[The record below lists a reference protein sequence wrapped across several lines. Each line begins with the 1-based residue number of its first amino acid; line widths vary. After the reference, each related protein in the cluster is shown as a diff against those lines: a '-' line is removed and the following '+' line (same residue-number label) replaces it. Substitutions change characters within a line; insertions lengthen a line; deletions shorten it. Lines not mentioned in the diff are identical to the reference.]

1 MFFKVWFSF
10 LCLQVNSEEH
20 ANAEGEATLWTRII
34 PEEILAKI
42 PGEKEVPADKITVWI
57 DPLDATQEYTGLVQL
72 FIYKSYHHKSGI
84 ISSIATLFV

>member
-1 MFFKVWFSF
+1 MFFKECFSF

-20 ANAEGEATLWTRII
+20 ANAEGEATLWTPLI

-72 FIYKSYHHKSGI
+72 FICVGYLYRSCSFI
-84 ISSIATLFV
+84 MQVLLL